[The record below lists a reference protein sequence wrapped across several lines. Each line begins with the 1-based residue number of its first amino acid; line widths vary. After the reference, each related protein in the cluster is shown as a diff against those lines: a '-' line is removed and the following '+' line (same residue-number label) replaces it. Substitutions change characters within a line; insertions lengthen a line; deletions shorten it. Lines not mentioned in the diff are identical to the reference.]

1 MAKEL
6 ICRDLGIACNQVIR
20 AETEE
25 ELLERVVEHALTV
38 HGIDLMQVGLLEQ
51 IKAAVHAD
59 KAS

>member
-51 IKAAVHAD
+51 IKAAVRED